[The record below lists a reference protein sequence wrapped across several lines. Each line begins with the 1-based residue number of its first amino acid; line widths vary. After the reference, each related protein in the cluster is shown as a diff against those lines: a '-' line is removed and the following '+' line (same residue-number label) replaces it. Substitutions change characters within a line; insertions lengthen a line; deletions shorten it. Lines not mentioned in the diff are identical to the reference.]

1 MPRLG
6 VIELDQ
12 LPPFQVLE
20 TIDTEAIITARMSQL
35 VIIWQHY
42 DPPNMATYDVG
53 NLEFDPIRINQE
65 CSTYFEFMVR
75 DRVNQACRAVTLAF
89 AVGGNLDAI
98 ASRYPG
104 GLPRMTTVN
113 TPRLTANETDDAYR
127 TRIWLS
133 PNTLSPNGTYES
145 YVFYGFTAAQAAG
158 SPLRDCQ
165 VTSNPG
171 QPDIYMTI
179 MADGSPI
186 TALQDSFGN
195 YTGQFSTYPSPIPSN
210 ALITSVFNYITA
222 VGEGRKAST
231 DVLHVNAP
239 AVQTITY
246 SIRVILYPGWDQNA
260 TMQSLYPALATL
272 LESQRYLGF
281 SHMLSAIDAALK
293 VSGVFNVLIDSP
305 TSDTVI
311 NTNTTIVVSSINLIY
326 GGRGGF
332 GPPSPAA

>member
-6 VIELDQ
+6 VIELSQ
-12 LPPFQVLE
+12 LPAFQVLE
-20 TIDTEAIITARMSQL
+20 TIDSDAIITARMSQL
-35 VIIWQHY
+35 VLVWQHY
-42 DPPNMATYDVG
+42 DPPNMAQYDVG

-65 CSTYFEFMVR
+65 CSTYFETLVR

-104 GLPRMTTVN
+104 GMPRMTTTN
-113 TPRLTANETDDAYR
+113 TPGLTANESDDAFR

-145 YVFYGFTAAQAAG
+145 YTFYGFTAATNAG

-165 VTSNPG
+165 ITAQPG
-171 QPDIYMTI
+171 DPDIFMTV

-186 TALQDSFGN
+186 TALQTNGVYN
-195 YTGQFSTYPSPIPSN
+195 GLFSAAPSPAPSSS
-210 ALITSVFNYITA
+210 LIQSIFQYITA
-222 VGEGRKAST
+222 DGEGRKATT
-231 DVLHVNAP
+231 DVLHVNPPKIKYINYA
-239 AVQTITY
+239 
-246 SIRVILYPGWDQNA
+246 IRVILYPGWDQDS
-260 TMQSLYPALATL
+260 TMQALYPALAAL
-272 LESQRYLGF
+272 LESQRYIGF
-281 SHMLSAIDAALK
+281 SHTLAAIDAALK

-305 TSDTVI
+305 TADVIVDTQ
-311 NTNTTIVVSSINLIY
+311 TTVVVQSVTLSY

-332 GPPSPAA
+332 GPPAPNS